1 MALNPAVAKKAQAEI
16 DAVVGTDRLPSFA
29 DREHLPYV
37 NALAKEVFRWNTVV
51 PTGTFPLSSLYSCV
65 AEGSNSRPTSSNPGR
80 YP

>member
-1 MALNPAVAKKAQAEI
+1 VSIQTVSSLYAFFLAMAMNPAVAKKAQAEI

-51 PTGTFPLSSLYSCV
+51 PTGTFPLVLSLLPCC
-65 AEGSNSRPTSSNPGR
+65 
-80 YP
+80 